1 MDGVA
6 PVLQSAT
13 VNGTALVLSYDE
25 TLDADSVP
33 ASSAFTVK
41 VDGTVANLDA
51 TNPVAVAGSAVT
63 LTLSSA
69 VSDGDEV
76 TVSYTVP
83 TDAMAHRIQD
93 VAGND
98 AASFADRKLPYARL
112 SVPAFANDSETREVA
127 ENHADG
133 ANVGA
138 PVTASDADGDTLTY
152 TLTSLVDPNDASSGV
167 GSDHESFMIGASDGQ
182 IAVKTGVTLDHEAK
196 AGYAVI
202 VQVSDGEDGDGNAE
216 QTATIDDTV
225 AVTIN
230 VTNVEEPPGAP
241 TGLTVDS
248 ATATSLTVSWTAPAD
263 SGAVAVTDYDVRW
276 YQGENDPAAEADW
289 VEVGEGGGHDHQ
301 GTATT
306 ATIPGLQANTA
317 YRVQVRAEGDGE
329 GAWSAS
335 VGGSTAASVSL
346 KLNAAGDDDTYH
358 NGDAIEVAA
367 TFVES
372 VTVTGTP
379 RIPFT
384 LGTATKH
391 LAYASGSPGTAL
403 VFTYTVA
410 SGDEDTDGITIAAD
424 ALDNHGGSTIVL
436 TSDGGDG
443 GGAGP
448 RGGGGE
454 HQPHGGRRGRRRCR
468 RWRSPISRTAT
479 TRRSAR

>member
-1 MDGVA
+1 MTYTKPTG
-6 PVLQSAT
+6 AT
-13 VNGTALVLSYDE
+13 AQPL
-25 TLDADSVP
+25 
-33 ASSAFTVK
+33 
-41 VDGTVANLDA
+41 
-51 TNPVAVAGSAVT
+51 
-63 LTLSSA
+63 
-69 VSDGDEV
+69 
-76 TVSYTVP
+76 
-83 TDAMAHRIQD
+83 QD

-98 AASFADRKLPYARL
+98 AGALSEQDVTNDTP

-138 PVTASDADGDTLTY
+138 AVTATDADGDTLTY
-152 TLTSLVDPNDASSGV
+152 SLTSLVDPTDPSSGV
-167 GSDHESFMIGASDGQ
+167 GSDHESFTIGAADGQ

-225 AVTIN
+225 AVTIS

-289 VEVGEGGGHDHQ
+289 VEAGESGGHDHE

-346 KLNAAGDDDTYH
+346 ELNSAGDDDTYAA
-358 NGDAIEVAA
+358 GDTIEVTA

-379 RIPFT
+379 RIAFT

-403 VFTYTVA
+403 VFAYTVA
-410 SGDEDTDGITIAAD
+410 SGDEDTDGITIATD
-424 ALDNHGGSTIVL
+424 ALENHGGSTIVL
-436 TSDGGDG
+436 TSDGVTAAALDHAAVAARARATRWTGWHRCCR
-443 GGAGP
+443 A
-448 RGGGGE
+448 
-454 HQPHGGRRGRRRCR
+454 RR
-468 RWRSPISRTAT
+468 
-479 TRRSAR
+479 